1 MNITHNLATQRFE
14 TTIEGHT
21 AYLSYDKVDD
31 TTLDYNHTIVP
42 SELGGRGIGT
52 ALVKHALDYV
62 KAQGLKVVP
71 SCSFVRHFISKDSD
85 YADLVAKN
93 A

>member
-1 MNITHNLATQRFE
+1 MDITHNLAAQRFE

-52 ALVKHALDYV
+52 QLVKYALDDA
-62 KAQGLKVVP
+62 KAQGLKVIP
-71 SCSFVRHFISKDSD
+71 SCSFVAHYLTKHPQS
-85 YADLVAKN
+85 
-93 A
+93 